1 MRLAIQALV
10 KARRRVQWHISSPW
24 DLFQAHF
31 NGYNGNA
38 EDDPKEWPGPKA
50 WPATLALISFFAVN
64 VFGQVAACIL
74 HHSAP
79 LFSAS
84 RCQPEHVAGEV
95 CMDSQL
101 QGSSG
106 VNVHARWG
114 KLKVCQRGAITG
126 GLLCAGAVKGV
137 IPHQAAQ
144 QISRG
149 VFAK

>member
-24 DLFQAHF
+24 HLFQAHF

-84 RCQPEHVAGEV
+84 QIPVHVPMSDRACSLRSLHGQPNARKQWCECACQVGQTQ
-95 CMDSQL
+95 SL
-101 QGSSG
+101 
-106 VNVHARWG
+106 
-114 KLKVCQRGAITG
+114 
-126 GLLCAGAVKGV
+126 
-137 IPHQAAQ
+137 
-144 QISRG
+144 SRG
-149 VFAK
+149 RND